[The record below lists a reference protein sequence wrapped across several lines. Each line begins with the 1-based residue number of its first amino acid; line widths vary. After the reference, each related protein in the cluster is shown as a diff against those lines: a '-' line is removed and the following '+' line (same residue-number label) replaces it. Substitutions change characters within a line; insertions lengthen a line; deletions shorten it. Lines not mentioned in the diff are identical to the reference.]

1 VGKRQDSSHLIPS
14 LCRKAIEAEDGGRI
28 ELFGDGSQERG
39 FIYLTDLIDGILH
52 AMKHKTDGGPINLGN
67 GDEVASINELAE
79 KIIDISSKDLTI
91 EHNLSKPTGIDKH
104 AADTKMIE
112 TELN

>member
-14 LCRKAIEAEDGGRI
+14 LCRKAIEAEDGGSI

-67 GDEVASINELAE
+67 GDEVVSINELAE